1 MKHHNPNAGRGVDP
15 GILKSAD
22 EYAAAPLTSTGT
34 ADMRKDTD
42 DMLKQANSLTF
53 GLASYAFTHD
63 AKTATKVA
71 DGLDAGMVTI
81 NHQGLALP
89 EMPFGG
95 VKDSG
100 YGHEGGA
107 EGLQVYLAQKIVSQL
122 G

>member
-1 MKHHNPNAGRGVDP
+1 MIRF
-15 GILKSAD
+15 
-22 EYAAAPLTSTGT
+22 
-34 ADMRKDTD
+34 KDTD
-42 DMLKQANSLTF
+42 DMLKQANSLPF
-53 GLASYAFTHD
+53 GLASYAFTHN

-71 DGLDAGMVTI
+71 DALDAGMVTI

-107 EGLQVYLAQKIVSQL
+107 EGLQVYLSQKIVSQV